1 MEKATYLEYY
11 RNYYRNGGTADG
23 GSTSNSNET
32 SQTNMEGDSAEKGAQ
47 KDLGSIT
54 VNGVEYKR
62 YRKLLFTIMYRAA
75 DL

>member
-23 GSTSNSNET
+23 GSTSNSKET
-32 SQTNMEGDSAEKGAQ
+32 SQTSIGAEAAEKCAQ
-47 KDLGSIT
+47 KDMGSIT

-62 YRKLLFTIMYRAA
+62 YRKLLFAMISCDSA
-75 DL
+75 